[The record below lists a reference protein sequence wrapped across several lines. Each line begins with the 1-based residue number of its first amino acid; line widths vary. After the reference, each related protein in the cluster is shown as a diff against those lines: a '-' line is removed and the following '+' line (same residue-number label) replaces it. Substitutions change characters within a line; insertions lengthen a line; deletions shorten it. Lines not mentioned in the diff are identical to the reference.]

1 MKMKP
6 RRLGMNPLVDIS
18 GKQLANIAKN
28 SVLLTYSKPLG
39 HPYAPKT

>member
-1 MKMKP
+1 
-6 RRLGMNPLVDIS
+6 MNPLVDIS